1 MMVMNWKV
9 SLCYTGLRFFNNPFN
24 FAERREA
31 MFQRI
36 RAPYLA
42 LGSILIPLV
51 FSLLYP
57 EVLTI
62 ILLAVWSVVAACF
75 GMWYTQRQVEYER
88 KAALRSFER
97 TAISMLN
104 HHRHDWMNDLQVLYG
119 YIRMNKHDKSVAYV
133 ETIKGRVAEDS
144 KISKLGIPSLVFYLQ
159 SFRVNAGNLQLSVQV
174 EEQLK
179 LDAVMS
185 PEDGESLA
193 SAVIETVRAY
203 QYGGGRSSWGEVRRL
218 TLFFGMDQNDVIV
231 RFEGSDIPAD
241 LNILKRVR
249 SVLGSERIR
258 TEKLPTGEMFQ
269 IRMQCQT

>member
-1 MMVMNWKV
+1 
-9 SLCYTGLRFFNNPFN
+9 
-24 FAERREA
+24 

-57 EVLTI
+57 KALTI
-62 ILLAVWSVVAACF
+62 IILAVWAVAAACF
-75 GMWYTQRQVEYER
+75 GMRYTQKQVEHER
-88 KAALRSFER
+88 KAALRSLER
-97 TAISMLN
+97 TAIATLN

-119 YIRMNKHDKSVAYV
+119 YIRMNKHDKSAAYV
-133 ETIKGRVAEDS
+133 ETIKGRVSEDS
-144 KISKLGIPSLVFYLQ
+144 KISKLGIPTLVFYLQ

-174 EEQLK
+174 EEELK

-193 SAVIETVRAY
+193 SAVIQTVRAY

-218 TLFFGMDQNDVIV
+218 TLYFGMDQNDVIV

-241 LNILKRVR
+241 LNTLKQVK
-249 SVLGSERIR
+249 SVLGSERLR
-258 TEKLPTGEMFQ
+258 TEKLPTGNMLQ

>member
-1 MMVMNWKV
+1 
-9 SLCYTGLRFFNNPFN
+9 
-24 FAERREA
+24 

-57 EVLTI
+57 KVLTV
-62 ILLAVWSVVAACF
+62 ILLAVWAVAAACF
-75 GMWYTQRQVEYER
+75 GMWYTHRQVERER
-88 KAALRSFER
+88 KAALRSLER
-97 TAISMLN
+97 TAIATLN

-119 YIRMNKHDKSVAYV
+119 YIRMNKHDKSAAYV
-133 ETIKGRVAEDS
+133 ETIKGRVSEDS

-174 EEQLK
+174 EEELK

-193 SAVIETVRAY
+193 SAVIQTVRAY

-218 TLFFGMDQNDVIV
+218 TLYFGMDQNDVIV
-231 RFEGSDIPAD
+231 RFEGSDMPAD
-241 LNILKRVR
+241 LNILKQVR
-249 SVLGSERIR
+249 SVLGSERLR
-258 TEKLPTGEMFQ
+258 TEKLPTGDMLQ

>member
-1 MMVMNWKV
+1 
-9 SLCYTGLRFFNNPFN
+9 
-24 FAERREA
+24 

-36 RAPYLA
+36 RAPHLA

-57 EVLTI
+57 AALTI
-62 ILLAVWSVVAACF
+62 IILAVWSVIAACF
-75 GMWYTQRQVEYER
+75 SMWHIQRQVEVEW
-88 KAALRSFER
+88 KAALRSLER
-97 TAISMLN
+97 TAIAALN

-119 YIRMNKHDKSVAYV
+119 YIRMNKHDKSAAYV

-174 EEQLK
+174 EEHLK

-193 SAVIETVRAY
+193 SAVIGTVRAY

-218 TLFFGMDQNDVIV
+218 TLYFGMDENDVIV
-231 RFEGSDIPAD
+231 RFEGSDVPAD
-241 LNILKRVR
+241 LNLLKQVR
-249 SVLGSERIR
+249 SGHGSERIR
-258 TEKLPTGEMFQ
+258 TEKLPTGEILQ